1 MNNTQLVEK
10 NVQKIETKKTV
21 SNIAFFIGGA
31 LILVAGLLY
40 VLIADL
46 YLKVRSSWLMIALIV
61 SLASC
66 VLFFL
71 SAKFKE
77 NPRLAVLFK
86 ALGVALCIFFI
97 AFMFI
102 YLNSALNSKIEEN
115 SKEFENNLFALEVIF
130 GNKMKTN
137 TYITAIVP
145 TVVGAL
151 ALVAQVLNLVF
162 GFLTR
167 NED

>member
-1 MNNTQLVEK
+1 MNNNKLVKK
-10 NVQKIETKKTV
+10 NIQKIEAKKTV
-21 SNIAFFIGGA
+21 SNIAFFVGGA

-66 VLFFL
+66 VMFFL

-77 NPRLAVLFK
+77 TPRIAVLFK
-86 ALGVALCIFFI
+86 ALGIVLCIFFI
-97 AFMFI
+97 TFMFI

-130 GNKMKTN
+130 GNKMRTN
-137 TYITAIVP
+137 TYITAIGP

-151 ALVAQVLNLVF
+151 ALIAQVINLVF
-162 GFLTR
+162 GFLTGA
-167 NED
+167 ED